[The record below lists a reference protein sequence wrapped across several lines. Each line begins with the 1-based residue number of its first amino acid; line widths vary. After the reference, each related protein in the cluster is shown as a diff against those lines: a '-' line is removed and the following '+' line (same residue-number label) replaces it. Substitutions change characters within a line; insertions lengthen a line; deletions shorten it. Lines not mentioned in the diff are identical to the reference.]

1 MENLSERFNVLQ
13 DQLMNIYEAAE
24 QTLEAQIT
32 HWTLL
37 RKEAVL
43 LHFARQKGVT
53 RLGYQPVPPLAVT
66 EAKAKEAIGMMLQL
80 QSLQKSEYA
89 SETWTLV
96 DTSTET
102 FRSAPENHFKKGP
115 VSVEVI
121 YDKDPE
127 NANAYT
133 MWKYVYYMDSDDVWH
148 KTTSG
153 VNQTGIYYMHGNFK
167 HYYVLFADDASRYSA
182 TGQWEV
188 KVNKETVFAPVTS
201 STPPGS
207 PGQTDT
213 NASSTTPTTTSDSA
227 SRHQQPQQT
236 EAKGRQYGRRPSS
249 RTRRQE
255 TQQRRRRSRSRYR
268 SRSRSRSR
276 SRAKSQAGLR
286 AIRATSISRSRSPS
300 VTQTG
305 VRFRSRSRSRSRTRL
320 AATSRRRGGGG
331 SPRRRSKSPATPS
344 REREENRRARG
355 GRSNR
360 RSGRRRGRS
369 SSTSP
374 TPTPTKRRRTES
386 VRVRGV
392 SPDEVGKSLHTVSAR
407 NRGKLGRLL
416 EEALDPPVILCR
428 GEANTLKCFRNRAK
442 KKYEGLFRAFSTTWS
457 WVAGDSIERLGR
469 PRMLISF
476 ASERQRKH
484 FDDTVKY
491 PKGVET
497 SYGNLDSL

>member
-133 MWKYVYYMDSDDVWH
+133 MWNYVYYMDSDDVWH

-167 HYYVLFADDASRYSA
+167 HYYVVFADDASRYSA

-305 VRFRSRSRSRSRTRL
+305 SGSGLGPDLDPEPDSQPPLGEGEVEGHPGGAPNHPPPLPENGKKTEGRGEEG
-320 AATSRRRGGGG
+320 ATGGAGDVG
-331 SPRRRSKSPATPS
+331 EDHLPPP
-344 REREENRRARG
+344 
-355 GRSNR
+355 
-360 RSGRRRGRS
+360 
-369 SSTSP
+369 P

-407 NRGKLGRLL
+407 NRGELGRLL

-476 ASERQRKH
+476 ASDRQRKH
-484 FDDTVKY
+484 FDVTVKY